1 MAVTPS
7 SRLRDQLLE
16 SAERFR
22 KVRES
27 TQRQQRIRSGGE
39 PDPISPAGIVED
51 RPGFR
56 GNPTQR

>member
-1 MAVTPS
+1 MTVTPS

-22 KVRES
+22 KVREAS
-27 TQRQQRIRSGGE
+27 QRQQRLRQGGE
-39 PDPISPAGIVED
+39 PDPLPTAGTVED